1 MTRLGKADMATAVFG
16 SWDGCISVLGFLLA
30 DRHAVGAAR
39 TYTLL
44 AGTIAVTAAVGLLA
58 P

>member
-16 SWDGCISVLGFLLA
+16 SWDGCIS
-30 DRHAVGAAR
+30 
-39 TYTLL
+39 
-44 AGTIAVTAAVGLLA
+44 AVGLLA